1 MNRKHIRFEDLE
13 RNEAL
18 DEEHLKSCGRRRRES
33 RAYRLYRFHLDHL
46 PRIEPPAHFA
56 RTVAR
61 LAEERREERRV
72 VPFALFLERAA
83 RQLAPGLIAL
93 MGAVS
98 VLLYLFSQPVDV
110 GLTPLESLP
119 EEASLEYT
127 VDSLRASSE
136 GGWIIDESN

>member
-1 MNRKHIRFEDLE
+1 MKRKHIRFEDLE
-13 RNEAL
+13 RNETL
-18 DEEHLKSCGRRRRES
+18 DEEHLESCGRYHREW
-33 RAYRLYRFHLDHL
+33 RAYRLFRFHLEHL

-61 LAEERREERRV
+61 LAEERRV

>member
-1 MNRKHIRFEDLE
+1 MNRKHIRFADLE
-13 RNEAL
+13 PTENL
-18 DEEHLKSCGRRRRES
+18 DEEHLKSCGRCRREL
-33 RAYRLYRFHLDHL
+33 RAFRLFRFHLEHL
-46 PRIEPPAHFA
+46 PRLEPPAHFA

-61 LAEERREERRV
+61 LAEERRV

-83 RQLAPGLIAL
+83 RQLAPGLVAL

-98 VLLYLFSQPVDV
+98 VLLYQLSQPVDLN
-110 GLTPLESLP
+110 LTPLESLP

-127 VDSLRASSE
+127 VDSLRLSSE

>member
-1 MNRKHIRFEDLE
+1 MNRKKFRFEDLE
-13 RNEAL
+13 RNDTL
-18 DEEHLKSCGRRRRES
+18 DEEHLKSCGRYRREL
-33 RAYRLYRFHLDHL
+33 RAYRLFRFHLEHL
-46 PRIEPPAHFA
+46 PRIEPPPHFA

-61 LAEERREERRV
+61 LAEERRV

>member
-13 RNEAL
+13 PNGVP
-18 DEEHLKSCGRRRRES
+18 DEEHLKSCGRCRREL
-33 RAYRLYRFHLDHL
+33 RAYRLFRFHLEHL
-46 PRIEPPAHFA
+46 PQIEPPAHFA

-61 LAEERREERRV
+61 LAEERRV

>member
-13 RNEAL
+13 PTGVL
-18 DEEHLKSCGRRRRES
+18 DEDHLKSSGRCRRTT
-33 RAYRLYRFHLDHL
+33 RADRLLRFHLQHL
-46 PRIEPPAHFA
+46 PRVEPPAHFA

-61 LAEERREERRV
+61 LAEERRA

-83 RQLAPGLIAL
+83 RQLAPGLLAL
-93 MGAVS
+93 MGCVS
-98 VLLYLFSQPVDV
+98 VLLYLMSQPVDLN
-110 GLTPLESLP
+110 LTAMESLP

>member
-18 DEEHLKSCGRRRRES
+18 DEEHLKSSGRRRREL
-33 RAYRLYRFHLDHL
+33 RAYRLYRFHLEHL

-61 LAEERREERRV
+61 LAEERRV
-72 VPFALFLERAA
+72 APFALFLERAA

-98 VLLYLFSQPVDV
+98 VLLYLFSQAVDV

-127 VDSLRASSE
+127 VDSLRVSSE

>member
-13 RNEAL
+13 PNGVL
-18 DEEHLKSCGRRRRES
+18 DEQHLKSCGRCRREL
-33 RAYRLYRFHLDHL
+33 RAYRLFRFHLEHL
-46 PRIEPPAHFA
+46 PQIEPPAHFA

-61 LAEERREERRV
+61 LAEEGRV

-98 VLLYLFSQPVDV
+98 ILLYLSSQPVDV
-110 GLTPLESLP
+110 SLTPLESLP

-136 GGWIIDESN
+136 GGWIIDESY

>member
-1 MNRKHIRFEDLE
+1 MNRKKFRFEDLE
-13 RNEAL
+13 RNDTL
-18 DEEHLKSCGRRRRES
+18 DEEHLKSCGRYRREL
-33 RAYRLYRFHLDHL
+33 RAYRLFRFHLEHL

-61 LAEERREERRV
+61 LAEERRV

>member
-13 RNEAL
+13 PNGVP
-18 DEEHLKSCGRRRRES
+18 DEEHLKSCGRCRREL
-33 RAYRLYRFHLDHL
+33 RAYRLFRFHLEHL

-61 LAEERREERRV
+61 LAEERRV
-72 VPFALFLERAA
+72 VPFALLLERAA

>member
-1 MNRKHIRFEDLE
+1 MNRKHIRLEDLE
-13 RNEAL
+13 RNEVL
-18 DEEHLKSCGRRRRES
+18 NEEHLKSCGRSPGEL
-33 RAYRLYRFHLDHL
+33 RAYRLFRFHLEHL
-46 PRIEPPAHFA
+46 PQIDPPAHFA

-61 LAEERREERRV
+61 LAEERRV

-98 VLLYLFSQPVDV
+98 VLLYMFSQPVDV
-110 GLTPLESLP
+110 GLTPLDSLP

-136 GGWIIDESN
+136 GDWIIDESN

>member
-1 MNRKHIRFEDLE
+1 MNREHIRFEDLE

-18 DEEHLKSCGRRRRES
+18 DEEHLKSCGRCRREL
-33 RAYRLYRFHLDHL
+33 RAYRLFRFHLEHL
-46 PRIEPPAHFA
+46 PRVEPPAHFA

-61 LAEERREERRV
+61 VAEERRV

-93 MGAVS
+93 MGVVS
-98 VLLYLFSQPVDV
+98 VLLYLFSQPVEV

-136 GGWIIDESN
+136 GDWIIDESN

>member
-1 MNRKHIRFEDLE
+1 MNRKQIRFEDLE
-13 RNEAL
+13 RNDTL
-18 DEEHLKSCGRRRRES
+18 DEEHLKSCGRYRREL
-33 RAYRLYRFHLDHL
+33 RAYRLFRFHLEHL
-46 PRIEPPAHFA
+46 PRIEPPPHFA

-61 LAEERREERRV
+61 LAEERRV

>member
-1 MNRKHIRFEDLE
+1 MNRKQIRFEDLE
-13 RNEAL
+13 RNDTL
-18 DEEHLKSCGRRRRES
+18 DEEHLKSCGRYRREL
-33 RAYRLYRFHLDHL
+33 RAYRLFRFHLEHL
-46 PRIEPPAHFA
+46 PRIEPPPHFA

-61 LAEERREERRV
+61 LAEERRV

-110 GLTPLESLP
+110 GLTPLEILP

>member
-1 MNRKHIRFEDLE
+1 MNRKHIRFENLE
-13 RNEAL
+13 PNEVL
-18 DEEHLKSCGRRRRES
+18 DEEHLESCGRCRREL
-33 RAYRLYRFHLDHL
+33 RAYRLFRFHLGHL

-61 LAEERREERRV
+61 LAEERRV
-72 VPFALFLERAA
+72 VPFSLFLERAA

-119 EEASLEYT
+119 EESSLEYT

>member
-13 RNEAL
+13 PNEVP
-18 DEEHLKSCGRRRRES
+18 DEEHLKSCGRCRREL
-33 RAYRLYRFHLDHL
+33 RAYRLFRFHLDHL

-61 LAEERREERRV
+61 LAEERRA
-72 VPFALFLERAA
+72 VPFALFLARAA
-83 RQLAPGLIAL
+83 RQLAPGLITL

-127 VDSLRASSE
+127 VDSLRTSSE

>member
-18 DEEHLKSCGRRRRES
+18 DEEHLKSCGRCRREL
-33 RAYRLYRFHLDHL
+33 RAYRLFRFHLEHL
-46 PRIEPPAHFA
+46 PRIEPPAYFA

-61 LAEERREERRV
+61 LAEERRV

-110 GLTPLESLP
+110 GLTSLESLP

>member
-1 MNRKHIRFEDLE
+1 MNRKQIRFEDLE
-13 RNEAL
+13 RNDTL
-18 DEEHLKSCGRRRRES
+18 DEEHLKSCGRYRREL
-33 RAYRLYRFHLDHL
+33 RAYRLFRFHLEHL
-46 PRIEPPAHFA
+46 PRIEPPPHFA

-61 LAEERREERRV
+61 LAEERRG

>member
-13 RNEAL
+13 PNGVP
-18 DEEHLKSCGRRRRES
+18 DEEHLKTCGRCRREL
-33 RAYRLYRFHLDHL
+33 RAYRLFRFHLEHL

-61 LAEERREERRV
+61 QAEERRV

-98 VLLYLFSQPVDV
+98 VLLYLVSQPVDV

>member
-1 MNRKHIRFEDLE
+1 MNRKHNRFEDLE
-13 RNEAL
+13 PTGAL
-18 DEEHLKSCGRRRRES
+18 DEEHLKSRGRRRGEL
-33 RAYRLYRFHLDHL
+33 RAERLLRFHLRHL
-46 PRIEPPAHFA
+46 PRVEPPAHFA

-61 LAEERREERRV
+61 LAEERRA

-93 MGAVS
+93 MGCVS
-98 VLLYLFSQPVDV
+98 VLLYLMSQPVD
-110 GLTPLESLP
+110 LNQAALESLP

>member
-1 MNRKHIRFEDLE
+1 M
-13 RNEAL
+13 
-18 DEEHLKSCGRRRRES
+18 
-33 RAYRLYRFHLDHL
+33 
-46 PRIEPPAHFA
+46 
-56 RTVAR
+56 
-61 LAEERREERRV
+61 
-72 VPFALFLERAA
+72 
-83 RQLAPGLIAL
+83 APGLIAL

-119 EEASLEYT
+119 EEASLEST

>member
-1 MNRKHIRFEDLE
+1 MNRKHNRFEDLE
-13 RNEAL
+13 PTGAL
-18 DEEHLKSCGRRRRES
+18 DEEHLKSCGRRRGEL
-33 RAYRLYRFHLDHL
+33 RAERLLRFHLRHL
-46 PRIEPPAHFA
+46 PRVEPPAHFA

-61 LAEERREERRV
+61 LAEERRA

-93 MGAVS
+93 MGCVS
-98 VLLYLFSQPVDV
+98 VLLYLMSQPVDLNV
-110 GLTPLESLP
+110 AALESLP